1 MAWQLG
7 GYLRAQLLFQLYP
20 STPAR
25 PSRVACLF
33 VIDRPRGCALMPRS
47 ACLCW
52 WWDGCMVPEDPLR
65 LVQDKTLASRH
76 PVGLASCIIRSVW

>member
-7 GYLRAQLLFQLYP
+7 GYLRAQLLFQLDP

-33 VIDRPRGCALMPRS
+33 VIDRPRGCALMPHLVRFAGFATGGS
-47 ACLCW
+47 VHPLDDRPLLLC
-52 WWDGCMVPEDPLR
+52 DP
-65 LVQDKTLASRH
+65 AWS
-76 PVGLASCIIRSVW
+76 